1 MGLIN
6 YKLSLIVNL
15 EIRVIYCLKLFSSN
29 HSIYT
34 NFLWLLLSTI
44 LFSFIEGKYL
54 DKKEI

>member
-6 YKLSLIVNL
+6 YELSLIVNL
-15 EIRVIYCLKLFSSN
+15 EIRMIYCLKLFSSN

-44 LFSFIEGKYL
+44 LFSFIEGKHL